1 MWVLDSGLIN
11 NIQLMCS
18 PKLLAFDLNTSKLLK
33 QIEIPH
39 NIAVNASTGMG
50 GPVSLVVQAMDPMNT
65 TVSLI

>member
-1 MWVLDSGLIN
+1 
-11 NIQLMCS
+11 MCS

-39 NIAVNASTGMG
+39 DIAVNSSTGMG
-50 GPVSLVVQAMDPMNT
+50 GLVSLVVQAMDPMNT